1 MLCDG
6 GKFIRE
12 AIQKAKHILKQKQKK
27 EARILV
33 RMDSAADSDEIILLC
48 QAEGVDFIIKK
59 NPRQEDLFT
68 YVEMARNSQ
77 TAICKKPRDGKTVYR
92 DSISV
97 RDGLYLVYEVVLR
110 EIDPDGKVLLFPE
123 VEFSGYWSSIADVEE
138 VIKLY
143 RGHATSEQFH
153 SEFKTDMGLER
164 FPSGKFETNH
174 TVLVL
179 AILTF
184 NILKL
189 IGLSSFGHY
198 PPESRGLYRLRIR
211 TIIQDLIYLAIRFVK
226 KGGKK
231 MVQLSRKWTFS
242 LIFWETVVSP
252 T

>member
-1 MLCDG
+1 M
-6 GKFIRE
+6 RE
-12 AIQKAKHILKQKQKK
+12 
-27 EARILV
+27 
-33 RMDSAADSDEIILLC
+33 
-48 QAEGVDFIIKK
+48 
-59 NPRQEDLFT
+59 
-68 YVEMARNSQ
+68 
-77 TAICKKPRDGKTVYR
+77 
-92 DSISV
+92 
-97 RDGLYLVYEVVLR
+97 GLYLVYEVVLR